1 MSARGSPVT
10 VARMSIIMQSVPG
23 HRVTALTLGD
33 VSPLDLGAVCEV
45 FGIDH
50 ELAPDWYEFSVC
62 GDRPGQRDTRGG
74 LRLMVDRGTEELAV
88 ADTVI
93 VLPVPRFVYERPSEQ
108 LLEPLVAAWSRGC
121 RIVSLCIGTF
131 VLAATG
137 LLDGRRATTHWRF
150 CHELSAAYPQI
161 HVDPGVLYT
170 DEGDVLTSGGVAAG
184 IDLCLHLVR
193 KDHGAEVANNLA
205 RKLVF
210 GPHRDGGQAQFID
223 QPVAGAFDRRLDP
236 ALTWALQHLADN
248 PTPDQLAAT
257 AAMSRRTFYREFRA
271 EMGSTPH
278 RWLVAQQIILARRM
292 LETTRKTIAEIA
304 RHTGFEDVSVF
315 RRHFTSQAGLSPNA
329 YRRTFGRLNGEHD
342 TPAPAPALR
351 DSLQSAD
358 HAQ

>member
-1 MSARGSPVT
+1 
-10 VARMSIIMQSVPG
+10 MSIIMQSVPR

-50 ELAPDWYEFSVC
+50 EIAPDWYEFSVC
-62 GDRPGQRDTRGG
+62 GDLPGQRDTRGG
-74 LRLMVDRGTEELAV
+74 LRLMVDHGTEELAM

-93 VLPVPRFVYERPSEQ
+93 VLPVARFVYERPSEQ
-108 LLEPLVAAWSRGC
+108 VLEPLVAAWSRGC

-137 LLDGRRATTHWRF
+137 LLDDRRATTHWRF
-150 CHELSAAYPQI
+150 CRELSAAYPQI

-223 QPVAGAFDRRLDP
+223 QPVAGALDRRLDP
-236 ALTWALQHLADN
+236 ALTWALEHLDQN
-248 PTPDQLAAT
+248 PTVDQLAA
-257 AAMSRRTFYREFRA
+257 AATMSRRTFYREFRA

-292 LETTRKTIAEIA
+292 LEITRMTIAEIA
-304 RHTGFEDVSVF
+304 RRTGFEDASVF

-329 YRRTFGRLNGEHD
+329 YRRTFGQLNGEHN
-342 TPAPAPALR
+342 TPVPAQALR
-351 DSLQSAD
+351 D
-358 HAQ
+358 

>member
-1 MSARGSPVT
+1 MP
-10 VARMSIIMQSVPG
+10 IIMQFVPR

-33 VSPLDLGAVCEV
+33 VSPLDLGAVSEV

-62 GDRPGQRDTRGG
+62 GERPGQRDTRGG
-74 LRLMVDRGTEELAV
+74 LRLMVDRGMEELAV
-88 ADTVI
+88 ADTII
-93 VLPVPRFVYERPSEQ
+93 VLPVPRFVYQRPSEQ
-108 LLEPLVAAWSRGC
+108 LLKPLVAAWSRGC
-121 RIVSLCIGTF
+121 RIVSVCIGTF

-137 LLDGRRATTHWRF
+137 LLDGRHATTHWRF
-150 CHELSAAYPQI
+150 CGELSAAYPRI

-193 KDHGAEVANNLA
+193 KDHGAEIASNLA

-223 QPVAGAFDRRLDP
+223 QPVAGAFGRRLDP

-248 PTPDQLAAT
+248 PTPDQLASV

-292 LETTRKTIAEIA
+292 LETTRMTIAEIA
-304 RHTGFEDVSVF
+304 RHAGFEDISVF
-315 RRHFTSQAGLSPNA
+315 RRHFTRQAGLGPNA
-329 YRRTFGRLNGEHD
+329 YRRTFGQLNGHHD
-342 TPAPAPALR
+342 PAPAQTLGRAGR
-351 DSLQSAD
+351 
-358 HAQ
+358 